1 MNDQRFDNIPNHYTV
16 EDEYGRFEINFLPTE
31 EELDEMERIVSEMP
45 QIDMKELQK
54 QQPLPTI
61 PTPFGEVEINPDE
74 VTDPCR
80 REISDDDVILQILEE
95 SENKAYP
102 YPDYD
107 PELGF

>member
-1 MNDQRFDNIPNHYTV
+1 MNDQRLDNIPNHYTV

-31 EELDEMERIVSEMP
+31 EELDKWEQIVSEMP

-74 VTDPCR
+74 ATDPHCNA
-80 REISDDDVILQILEE
+80 SDEDVILQILEE
-95 SENKAYP
+95 SENNAYP